1 MFIRQKTIANQQ
13 YAYLVRT
20 KWDKRSKKVKQ
31 KVSKYLGRIHTL
43 DKIRNIP
50 FSEYY
55 HVDVDEYVLKHDLK
69 HLVRDLVEL
78 EFYRHG
84 FIKKNAT
91 CMMNGE
97 QKVDI
102 EKLEKVYAMNEGF
115 MQKNTVRQIF
125 KYDKLLDEHERRVPY
140 KFAALFVNAG
150 IDLDKELFIALYQ
163 KHFSDSLSVENDE

>member
-1 MFIRQKTIANQQ
+1 MFIRQKMIANKP
-13 YAYLVRT
+13 YAYLVRS

-31 KVSKYLGRIHTL
+31 KVSKYLGKIQTL
-43 DKIRNIP
+43 DRIRNTS

-55 HVDVDEYVLKHDLK
+55 HVDVDEYVLKHDLH

-84 FIKKNAT
+84 FIKKNTAT
-91 CMMNGE
+91 MINGE
-97 QKVDI
+97 NEVDI
-102 EKLEKVYAMNEGF
+102 EKLETVYAMNEGF
-115 MQKNTVRQIF
+115 MNKNTLRQIF
-125 KYDKLLDEHERRVPY
+125 KYDRLLDEREHKIPY

-163 KHFSDSLSVENDE
+163 KYFSDSLSSEDEE